1 MRLTF
6 TLFCFALLLHSC
18 QTEQP
23 ALPEPEPID
32 IGSPGE
38 ENGEEKQDQ
47 RERYLEELHRAAP
60 GTDWRKLESRNA
72 MVRHRKR
79 VSSPVQQKTI
89 ESFADGLL
97 MGEWFERGSKFT
109 AGSVF
114 DVVQD
119 PADANHLY
127 LMSAGGSLW
136 EMDYLSEQY
145 YLVNH
150 DIYFDGNYL
159 GLVPTDENRNLI
171 AFSEKRPM
179 YSSDDGLSWDF
190 ATVLKGGN
198 PVNGSDIT
206 NWFSPQV
213 YGDLV
218 VTTLEID
225 YDNYELYVSR
235 DGGVFYE
242 FMPYPAGYEDGGE
255 YGVTHLHA
263 APETGRLFLIMK
275 RMYTDPEVLVFE
287 VLPGADEFEYNLISQ
302 IPVATTDYFR
312 SRIAV
317 APQPDSTGM
326 RMYIQAGD
334 QLFKSTNDGQA
345 WQEMPVLE
353 TTPWRQQSIY
363 VRPSDPDFVAYGA
376 VELYVSRDGGETF
389 EYPNR
394 WFDYYDDTYRY
405 LHADIMRLTEITD
418 PNGER
423 QVLVSNH
430 GGLNRLDPA
439 DSMWYSIALEGL
451 NVAQYYDVTTN
462 PGDPSIIYA
471 GSQDQGFQILE
482 DDEQNDRD
490 ILGGYQYF
498 SGDYG
503 HTVTAEDGNVY
514 ATAYPFGSVYMF
526 YDVLAEDGNFQ
537 SWNRYEVEYGDEFTW
552 IAPMMSPPRND
563 GRVKVFIAGG
573 SADSSST
580 GSHLIELELEREES
594 SPNYGEI
601 KARNLPFDFVDAAAG
616 NISAM
621 TYSPLNTERFYV
633 ATEEGRFFRS
643 DDEGETWEETL
654 NFLPTGWYL
663 YGQAIHASKTEAETV
678 WLGGSGYSNPPVWRS
693 TDGGENFEPVSE
705 GLPPT
710 VVHGLVANAAE
721 SLIFAA
727 TEAGPFVYV
736 VSEERWFDLAGQ
748 FAPTMRYY
756 SVEFLEDRNLARFG
770 TYGRGAW
777 DFQVESL
784 VSTEGPVAT
793 TQRLKVFPN
802 PASGVTNVE
811 GNAAGYRLYDVTG
824 REVRRVQS
832 AGQPRTQ
839 VPLDGLRAGL
849 YFLQPLDAA
858 GRGTGLAERLVVE

>member
-1 MRLTF
+1 MRLTV
-6 TLFCFALLLHSC
+6 TLISLTLLLLSC
-18 QTEQP
+18 RAEKAELPLP
-23 ALPEPEPID
+23 APID

-47 RERYLEELHRAAP
+47 RERYFEALHRAAP
-60 GTDWRKLESRNA
+60 GTDWRKLEARNA
-72 MVRHRKR
+72 MARHRKR
-79 VSSPVQQKTI
+79 ASQTLRPKSV

-97 MGEWFERGSKFT
+97 SGEWFERGSKFT

-119 PADANHLY
+119 PFDVNRLF

-136 EMDYLSEQY
+136 EMDYLAEDYS
-145 YLVNH
+145 LVNH

-159 GLVPTDENRNLI
+159 GIVPADDYRNLI
-171 AFSEKRPM
+171 AYSEKRPM
-179 YSSDDGLSWDF
+179 YSADDGLTWDF
-190 ATVLKGGN
+190 ATVRKNGQ
-198 PVNGSDIT
+198 VVDGSDIT

-213 YGDLV
+213 SGNLV
-218 VTTLEID
+218 VTTLEVN
-225 YDNYELYVSR
+225 YGAYELYLSE
-235 DGGVFYE
+235 DGGRTYRHV
-242 FMPYPAGYEDGGE
+242 PYPAGFADGDGLD
-255 YGVTHLHA
+255 VTHLHA
-263 APETGRLFLIMK
+263 APETGRLFLLMK
-275 RMYTDPEVLVFE
+275 RMYIDPEVFVFE
-287 VLPGADEFEYNLISQ
+287 ATPDAGVFDYQLINQ
-302 IPVATTDYFR
+302 IGVATTDYFR
-312 SRIAV
+312 ARIAV
-317 APQPDSTGM
+317 APQPGTPEM
-326 RMYIQAGD
+326 RMYVQAD
-334 QLFKSTNDGQA
+334 QQLFRSNDDGLN
-345 WQEMPVLE
+345 WQEMPRLE
-353 TTPWRQQSIY
+353 TRPWAQQSIY

-389 EYPNR
+389 AYPNR
-394 WFDYYDDTYRY
+394 WFDYYDDPYRY

-418 PNGER
+418 PNGEK

-430 GGLNRLDPA
+430 GGLNRLDPT

-462 PGDPSIIYA
+462 PGNPNIIYA

-482 DDEQNDRD
+482 EEEGNDRD
-490 ILGGYQYF
+490 ILGGFQFF

-503 HTVTAEDGNVY
+503 HTVTAEAGNIY
-514 ATAYPFGSVYMF
+514 ATAYPFGSVYLF
-526 YDVLAEDGNFQ
+526 YDVLADDGNFQ
-537 SWNRYEVEYGDEFTW
+537 SWNRYEVEYGDEFIW
-552 IAPMMSPPRND
+552 IAPMMAPPRSD
-563 GRVKVFIAGG
+563 GRVKVFVAGG
-573 SADSSST
+573 SADSTST
-580 GSHLIELELEREES
+580 GSHLIELELERDES
-594 SPNYGEI
+594 HTNYGEI
-601 KARNLPFDFVDAAAG
+601 NARNLPFDFIAAAAG

-643 DDEGETWEETL
+643 DDEGQSWTETL
-654 NFLPTGWYL
+654 NFLPSGWYL

-693 TDGGENFEPVSE
+693 TDGGENFEPASE

-710 VVHGLVANAAE
+710 VVHGLVANATE

-756 SVEFLEDRNLARFG
+756 SVEFLEDRNLVRFG

-777 DFQVESL
+777 DFQIESL
-784 VSTEGPVAT
+784 VSTTGPLASAE
-793 TQRLKVFPN
+793 RLKVFPN

-811 GNAAGYRLYDVTG
+811 GDAAGYRLYDVTG
-824 REVRRVQS
+824 REVRRVQAS
-832 AGQPRTQ
+832 EQSRTQ
-839 VPLDGLRAGL
+839 VPLAGLRAGL

-858 GRGTGLAERLVVE
+858 GRGAGLAERLVVE